1 MRSSSSESEKEPLS
15 AFERRLVH
23 QIVRAEFPELQTSSS
38 KGDFVQVRLRD
49 EEEQTAIRAALHQR
63 LDTAISAQVGFR
75 WIAEAMA
82 GGDLSGLEPGPTP
95 HGIDGDPS
103 TTTPKA
109 YQKRFIQIR
118 NSLKNRKNVLVGHNC
133 FMDLVFFYNQFF
145 GELPDTAK
153 EFQRLIHEL
162 FPTVI
167 DTKYIATRDHG
178 RWRSSQLWQIDEA
191 LESQAKPVIGL
202 SCPVA

>member
-1 MRSSSSESEKEPLS
+1 M
-15 AFERRLVH
+15 
-23 QIVRAEFPELQTSSS
+23 QIKP
-38 KGDFVQVRLRD
+38 RD
-49 EEEQTAIRAALHQR
+49 EEEQTAIREALHQR
-63 LDTAISAQVGFR
+63 LDTTISAQVGFR

-82 GGDLSGLEPGPTP
+82 GGDLSGLEPGQKP
-95 HGIDGDPS
+95 HGIEGEPGTKS
-103 TTTPKA
+103 TKE

-118 NSLKNRKNVLVGHNC
+118 NGLENRKNVLIGHNC
-133 FMDLVFFYNQFF
+133 FMDLVFFYKQFF

-153 EFQRLIHEL
+153 EFQRQIHEL

-167 DTKYIATRDHG
+167 DTKYLATRDHG

-202 SCPVA
+202 SFPVWHKITLC